1 MAKPKCVLC
10 GKAVG
15 LLDRCPFSVFG
26 TTQVMCPACRDRY
39 QIASPLDRVGLEQ
52 QMLRSPDLENREA
65 VEANL
70 PRQEQEWDLVR
81 RQSQMSG
88 APRKC
93 PVCGSGLECRLKD
106 FSIGADGGGGLLTLL
121 ADTYVV
127 DLYACP
133 VCGKVELYTA
143 ASVLTQAKDEEE
155 QVTCPVCGTRHSPLI
170 GCPQCAKRKAE
181 QGQHPSGSE
190 QAARSCKPP
199 WEK

>member
-1 MAKPKCVLC
+1 MANCVLC
-10 GKAVG
+10 GQKLGMFDQVRIDFHNTKQSVCSDCANRLDNTVG
-15 LLDRCPFSVFG
+15 PAREDLFRQILD
-26 TTQVMCPACRDRY
+26 
-39 QIASPLDRVGLEQ
+39 SPY
-52 QMLRSPDLENREA
+52 LENGEEIRGDIYA
-65 VEANL
+65 GK
-70 PRQEQEWDLVR
+70 
-81 RQSQMSG
+81 S
-88 APRKC
+88 C
-93 PVCGSGLECRLKD
+93 PVCGATLHRRLKD

-155 QVTCPVCGTRHSPLI
+155 QVTCPVGGTRHSPLI

-181 QGQHPSGSE
+181 QGQRPSGSE
-190 QAARSCKPP
+190 QAARSRKPP